1 MITFGSLQPSHTL
14 CGEPAYE
21 PVSEEETNMKP
32 FGAFREKLEKA
43 ALAARETATALSSS
57 FDTTVREAV

>member
-1 MITFGSLQPSHTL
+1 
-14 CGEPAYE
+14 
-21 PVSEEETNMKP
+21 VSEEEANMKP